1 MSGTE
6 DSNQDDLG
14 LIYTTGIIWKQYI
27 TNTVNRYVNKQHFAK
42 QIRTRAKKKVSFKL
56 I

>member
-14 LIYTTGIIWKQYI
+14 LIYTTGIIWKQNI
-27 TNTVNRYVNKQHFAK
+27 TSTVNKNVNKQ
-42 QIRTRAKKKVSFKL
+42 QIADLKL
-56 I
+56 

>member
-14 LIYTTGIIWKQYI
+14 LIYTTGLIWKQYI
-27 TNTVNRYVNKQHFAK
+27 TSTVNRYVNKQQFAN
-42 QIRTRAKKKVSFKL
+42 QIRTCAKKKGEF
-56 I
+56 